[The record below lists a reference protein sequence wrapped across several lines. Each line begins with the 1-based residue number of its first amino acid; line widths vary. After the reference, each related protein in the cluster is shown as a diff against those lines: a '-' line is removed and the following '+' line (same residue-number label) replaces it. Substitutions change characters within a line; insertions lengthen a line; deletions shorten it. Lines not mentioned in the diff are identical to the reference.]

1 MKYNRC
7 ISFFDWGTVMGNRDF
22 IDELVKNGDASDE
35 VLFELIEDCD
45 REYLFGCA
53 DRIRREYY
61 GTDVYIRG
69 LIELT
74 NYCKNNCFYCGIR
87 RDNSKAQRYR
97 LNEEDVLECCR
108 EGYELGFRTFV
119 MQGGEDL
126 YYNDDRMCSII
137 TKIKSKYPDCA
148 VTLSLGERSYQSYK
162 RMFDSGADRYLLR
175 HETAINEHYSKLH
188 PANMHLEERK
198 ECLFNLKEIGYQV
211 GSGFM
216 VGSPFQTTDNLVADL
231 RFLKELE
238 PAMIGIGP
246 FIVHRDTPFKEYS
259 SGTMEKTLVM
269 VALARIMFPYALIPS
284 TTALGTINP
293 MGREKGI
300 MSGANVV
307 MPNLSPVSVRS
318 KYELYNNKLCTG
330 SEAAEA
336 LEDLRKR
343 MEAIGYSI
351 VVSRGDVKE
360 RKSK

>member
-1 MKYNRC
+1 M
-7 ISFFDWGTVMGNRDF
+7 VNRDL
-22 IDELVKNGDASDE
+22 IDELAKNTDVSDE
-35 VLFELIEDCD
+35 GLFELIENCD
-45 REYLFGCA
+45 REYLFCCA
-53 DRIRREYY
+53 DSVRREYY

-87 RDNSKAQRYR
+87 RDNTKVQRYR
-97 LNEEDVLECCR
+97 LDKEDILKCCH
-108 EGYELGFRTFV
+108 EGYGLGFRTFV

-137 TKIKSKYPDCA
+137 DSIKSKYPDCA

-162 RMFDSGADRYLLR
+162 RLFDAGADRYLLR
-175 HETAINEHYSKLH
+175 HETAINEHYSRLH
-188 PANMHLEERK
+188 PTGMQLDVRK

-216 VGSPFQTTDNLVADL
+216 VGSPFQSTENLVADL

-238 PAMIGIGP
+238 PSMIGIGP
-246 FIVHRDTPFKEYS
+246 FIVHRDTPFKDYT

-269 VALARIMFPYALIPS
+269 VALVRLMFPNALIPS

-307 MPNLSPVSVRS
+307 MPNLSPAAVRS

-336 LEDLRKR
+336 LEDLKRR
-343 MEAIGYSI
+343 MEAIGYSV

-360 RKSK
+360 RKAK